1 MTLIFSSR
9 DSSKF
14 IDWVETRREISIF
27 DLEKLHPGTISACEL
42 DDRTKKIFI
51 YRGEHWI
58 AQNNDTGIEG
68 GDYFWTFIERD
79 DYSSNDIEDLEL
91 RLYLWAQDEG
101 CAL

>member
-1 MTLIFSSR
+1 MTLVFSSR
-9 DSSKF
+9 SASKF
-14 IDWVETRREISIF
+14 IDWIETRQEISVF

-58 AQNNDTGIEG
+58 AQNNDTGIES

-101 CAL
+101 CSL

>member
-1 MTLIFSSR
+1 MTLVFSSR
-9 DSSKF
+9 KHSKF

-51 YRGEHWI
+51 YRGEHWV
-58 AQNNDTGIEG
+58 AQNNDTGADG
-68 GDYFWTFIERD
+68 DDYFWTFIERD
-79 DYSSNDIEDLEL
+79 DYSSNEIEDLEL
-91 RLYLWAQDEG
+91 RLYLWAHDEG